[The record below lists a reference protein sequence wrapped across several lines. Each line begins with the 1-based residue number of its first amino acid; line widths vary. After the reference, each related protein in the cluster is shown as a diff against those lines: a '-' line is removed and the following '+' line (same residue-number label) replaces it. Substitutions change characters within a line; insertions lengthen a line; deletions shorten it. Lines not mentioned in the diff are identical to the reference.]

1 MLIASNIF
9 INIMSTWKLIQR
21 RCYDLLSYKYSLLVI
36 LVAFTCIFIGI
47 VHFGEVWLTWSK
59 EKYEAVFHSFNDN
72 ILGKS
77 FQKKLCQHVPIDV
90 VYTWVNGSDPVFLE
104 NLRKHVPIMD
114 LRTAASRFSDKD
126 ELRYSLRSLEMY
138 APWVR
143 HVYIVTNGQIPSWL
157 DMDNPRMTLVSHEDI
172 FLNKSDLPTFSSPAI
187 ESHIHR
193 IPGISDKF
201 LYFND
206 DVMLGAEVWPE
217 DFITQPGGQK
227 VYLAWW
233 VPDCSEICP
242 WAWVGDGSCDH
253 ACNTTLCE
261 FDGGDCQTTTVPI
274 DSETMKERGD
284 YSYKFLENS
293 RENDNDGL
301 NILYNKHKADLSW
314 NDPLMFTVY
323 PSPSYNLNTLKP
335 INTLDDLRNN
345 SNMEMYT
352 QSNVYVKFDRKNYKS
367 AEGVLRSVYSKFLY
381 RKPLNKTEL
390 LKHYRNDIVN
400 VPPSD
405 NFINSKFAKIPYS
418 NEWIHNTRGLDTY
431 GESLLY
437 VNKIYNIA
445 YGFERRKVPVHMPHL
460 IDKWIVNDMQ
470 EKFKFEFKKTS
481 NHKVR
486 DSEDM
491 QFAFSYFYF
500 LISEKRKV
508 PIEELFDMFDTDK
521 SRTWSDREI
530 RTLLSRLYPLPLDY
544 NLVMEFES
552 AITNCSHD
560 TILSE
565 IIDVPPGERYLD
577 STLPVVSKELILNC
591 ESVSKKM
598 QSKFGKSSRYPHE
611 IIRAGRNEIFERLTS
626 NISLTVQLLDQIRR
640 DPRKFICLNDDLDPI
655 RHSENEI
662 VRALLNDF
670 YRSLYPL
677 RSTFELPAQYRNRF
691 SYRHELLEW
700 RANRA
705 KARNLLLCL
714 VALLLALTFYHI
726 FYHHIRRAFRTL
738 ALSIRSIVIKQ
749 RMYTI
754 LFMQRWTIYV
764 PNISRSNHILLKL
777 CTLEHPH
784 RYACDSLSWQT
795 RSYTCISIILFQE
808 IDFHRYWRHL
818 SHRISYRL

>member
-21 RCYDLLSYKYSLLVI
+21 RCYDILSYKYSLLVI
-36 LVAFTCIFIGI
+36 LMAFTCIFIGI

-104 NLRKHVPIMD
+104 NLQKHIPIVD
-114 LRTAASRFSDKD
+114 LSAAASRFSDKD

-206 DVMLGAEVWPE
+206 DVMLGTEVWPE
-217 DFITQPGGQK
+217 DFITQAGGQK
-227 VYLAWW
+227 IYLAWW
-233 VPDCSEICP
+233 VPDCSEVCP

-253 ACNTTLCE
+253 VCNTTLCE
-261 FDGGDCQTTTVPI
+261 FDGGDCQTMTIPI
-274 DSETMKERGD
+274 DSETVKEKDD
-284 YSYKFLENS
+284 YSYKYLEDS
-293 RENDNDGL
+293 RENNNNGL
-301 NILYNKHKADLSW
+301 NNILHNKNVVDLSW
-314 NDPLMFTVY
+314 NDIPVSTFQILPL
-323 PSPSYNLNTLKP
+323 SNLNTFKP
-335 INTLDDLRNN
+335 IYTLDNLKNN
-345 SNMEMYT
+345 NNVELNM
-352 QSNVYVKFDRKNYKS
+352 QSNAYIKFDNRENYKS
-367 AEGVLRSVYSKFLY
+367 GK
-381 RKPLNKTEL
+381 
-390 LKHYRNDIVN
+390 DILQ
-400 VPPSD
+400 S
-405 NFINSKFAKIPYS
+405 INSKFLQKNPISKTANHIEQLRRYHNDINLASSNSSIKFGKFSYS
-418 NEWIHNTRGLDTY
+418 NQWKHNTQGLDTY
-431 GESLLY
+431 AESLLY

-445 YGFERRKVPVHMPHL
+445 YGLERRRVPAHMPHL

-470 EKFKFEFKKTS
+470 DKFKFEFKKTS

-500 LISEKRKV
+500 LSSEKRKV
-508 PIEELFDMFDTDK
+508 PIGEIFDMFDTDK
-521 SRTWSDREI
+521 SRTLSDREI

-544 NLVMEFES
+544 NLVMEFEN

-560 TILSE
+560 IILSQ

-591 ESVSKKM
+591 KSVSKKM
-598 QSKFGKSSRYPHE
+598 QSKFGESSRYPHE
-611 IIRAGRNEIFERLTS
+611 IIKAGKNEIFEMLIS
-626 NISLTVQLLDQIRR
+626 NVSLTVQLLDEIRR
-640 DPRKFICLNDDLDPI
+640 EPKKFICLNDDMDPI

-677 RSTFELPAQYRNRF
+677 RSNFELPAQYRNRF
-691 SYRHELLEW
+691 SHRHELLQW
-700 RANRA
+700 RANRV

-714 VALLLALTFYHI
+714 VVLFLTLIFYHI
-726 FYHHIRRAFRTL
+726 FYHHIRRLCRTREL
-738 ALSIRSIVIKQ
+738 PTFLV
-749 RMYTI
+749 
-754 LFMQRWTIYV
+754 
-764 PNISRSNHILLKL
+764 
-777 CTLEHPH
+777 
-784 RYACDSLSWQT
+784 
-795 RSYTCISIILFQE
+795 
-808 IDFHRYWRHL
+808 
-818 SHRISYRL
+818 